1 MERRRRLIVLWVTGT
16 CQLSCKYCYATHRSS
31 EKMEESVAFA
41 ALQLFEK
48 EPLTVQFAGGEPL
61 LNWELIEAVTEYVE
75 KQRPGTRLQLQTNGI
90 SMDRQKADYI
100 REHKIA
106 TGVSLDGIPE
116 VNERLRGR
124 TAEAV
129 AGIRTLGEAGVYV
142 NLNAVVTSVNVQK
155 LPQLVDFAWYLESVA
170 GIGLDLLRAAGRGE
184 EAFAQLRADGAELV
198 QALWK
203 MEERSRMLE
212 RLSGRKIVL
221 REIDEAARR
230 KRVGKRLPY
239 CFASC
244 GNAVAVLPNGDCYPC
259 GSLAGRPEY
268 YMGNVMD
275 QVRFLRLEPDGAFA
289 DPEKCATCPGR
300 LVCPGACPSRRILN
314 GETEEDCAM
323 RRTAFQIVEK
333 NDV

>member
-1 MERRRRLIVLWVTGT
+1 MKR
-16 CQLSCKYCYATHRSS
+16 
-31 EKMEESVAFA
+31 
-41 ALQLFEK
+41 
-48 EPLTVQFAGGEPL
+48 PLTVQFAGGEPL

-203 MEERSRMLE
+203 MEERSHVTE
-212 RLSGRKIVL
+212 QLSRRKENHVQ
-221 REIDEAARR
+221 EGDKAARR
-230 KRVGKRLPY
+230 EKEWKTVAILLYFLQKRGGGVAKWRLLSMWILSGQAGVLYGKCHGSGALPSIRTGWGICRSGEVCY
-239 CFASC
+239 MSGAAGMSGC
-244 GNAVAVLPNGDCYPC
+244 LP
-259 GSLAGRPEY
+259 
-268 YMGNVMD
+268 
-275 QVRFLRLEPDGAFA
+275 
-289 DPEKCATCPGR
+289 
-300 LVCPGACPSRRILN
+300 
-314 GETEEDCAM
+314 
-323 RRTAFQIVEK
+323 VEK
-333 NDV
+333 NFKRRNRRGLCDATHGVSDCGAERCLNWY

>member
-1 MERRRRLIVLWVTGT
+1 MESRRRLIVLWVTGA
-16 CQLSCKYCYATHRSS
+16 CQLACRYCYAAERSGGR
-31 EKMEESVAFA
+31 MEEPVAFS
-41 ALQLFEK
+41 ALELFK
-48 EPLTVQFAGGEPL
+48 DEPLTVQFAGGEPL

-90 SMDRQKADYI
+90 AMDMQKAIYI

-106 TGVSLDGIPE
+106 VGVSLDGIPE

-124 TAEAV
+124 TAEVV
-129 AGIRTLGEAGVYV
+129 AGIRTLGEAGVCV
-142 NLNAVVTSVNVQK
+142 NLNAVVTSENVQK

-184 EAFAQLRADGAELV
+184 REFTRLCAEESV
-198 QALWK
+198 IEQALWK
-203 MEERSRMLE
+203 MYERSCMLE
-212 RLSGRKIVL
+212 RLSGRKIVF

-230 KRVGKRLPY
+230 QRVGKRLPY

-244 GNAVAVLPNGDCYPC
+244 GNAVAVLPDGDCYPC

-268 YMGNVMD
+268 YMGNVMG
-275 QVRFLRLEPDGAFA
+275 QVHSLRLEPEGVFA
-289 DPEKCATCPGR
+289 ESEKCTACPGR

-314 GETEEDCAM
+314 GESKEDCAL
-323 RRTAFQIVEK
+323 RRTAFQIVEQ